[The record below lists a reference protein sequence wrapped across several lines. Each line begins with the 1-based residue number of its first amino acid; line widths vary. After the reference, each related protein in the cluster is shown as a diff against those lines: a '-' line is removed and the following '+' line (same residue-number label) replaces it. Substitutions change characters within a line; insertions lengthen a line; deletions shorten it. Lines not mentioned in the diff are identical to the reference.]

1 MPRDLDQNLSR
12 RERQIMNVLYRRGR
26 ASVSEIAEE
35 LPEAPSDTAIRTFLR
50 ILEQKGHV
58 TRQRDGRRHLYR
70 PKVSRNRA
78 ARAALSRVLG
88 TFFDGSIGDALAA
101 HLSDPANEIDDDEL
115 KRLRKMIREAK
126 SGDR

>member
-1 MPRDLDQNLSR
+1 MSRDLDQDLSR
-12 RERQIMNVLYRRGR
+12 RERQIMNVLYRRGQ
-26 ASVSEIAEE
+26 ASVTEIAGE

-50 ILEQKGHV
+50 ILEEKGHV
-58 TRQRDGRRHLYR
+58 TRQRDGRRHIYR

-101 HLSDPANEIDDDEL
+101 HLSDPANELDDEEI
-115 KRLRKMIREAK
+115 KRLRKLIRQAR